1 MCGIFGYVTTNPAAI
16 SPGCLET
23 ALDALRHRGPDD
35 EGIFTSTVASV
46 HCGLAHTRLSI
57 IDLSPLGHQPMT
69 TEDGRYTIVYNGEVY
84 NFRDIRQ
91 DLESRGEVFMSN
103 CDTEVV
109 LKAYAQWGRA
119 CVQRFR
125 GMFAFAIWDAQEG
138 SLFMA
143 RDRLGIK
150 PLYYSITPD
159 RLAFASEVRTF
170 LATGL
175 AERKLSRAGLM
186 SYFAFGSVTEN
197 ETILNGVSSLPPG
210 STLEYRQQTM
220 TISRYWEIPFGANG
234 IESFSDAVA
243 GLNPLLREAVSLRL
257 IADVPVGVFL
267 SGGID
272 SSVVVALAAEAS
284 NAPVHT
290 FTVTFNEA
298 AYDEA
303 RYAAEVASRFGCRHH
318 QIHLPALRAI
328 SEIDDALKAL
338 DQPSADGV
346 NTYFV
351 SKAAKEAGLTV
362 ALSGLGGDEVFAG
375 YDNFRSFNRFIKS
388 ARTARFASAL
398 PVKDL
403 LALMPFNGVSNRTR
417 KLASLLTTKGD
428 PGAAYAVLRG
438 MFMPEQQRALIAPEF
453 LADRHDG
460 DTYLPGELAQMFAR
474 GQVDPINLY
483 SVLELTN
490 YLRHTLLRDTDAM
503 SMAHGLEVRV
513 PLIDHRLVEQAA
525 RIPGSL
531 KLKPGE
537 NKPLLTAVVPNLPS
551 NVTARRKMG
560 FTLPFD
566 TWLRG
571 PLKPWIDN
579 LLAPESLKR
588 LSFLN
593 PSGVEQLWKSF
604 LKGEH
609 YTSYSR
615 VWCIAALVGWC
626 HENGVEA

>member
-1 MCGIFGYVTTNPAAI
+1 MCGIFGYITTNPAAI
-16 SPGCLET
+16 SPDCLET
-23 ALDALRHRGPDD
+23 ALHTLRHRGPDD
-35 EGIFTSTVASV
+35 NGIFTSTVAGV

-69 TEDGRYTIVYNGEVY
+69 TEDGRYTIAYNGEVY

-91 DLESRGEVFMSN
+91 DLESRGEVFKSN

-109 LKAYAQWGRA
+109 LKAYAHWGRA

-125 GMFAFAIWDAQEG
+125 GMFAFAIWDAQAG
-138 SLFMA
+138 ALFMA

-150 PLYYSITPD
+150 PLYYSITPE
-159 RLAFASEVRTF
+159 RLAFASEVRTL

-186 SYFAFGSVTEN
+186 SYFAFGSVTGN
-197 ETILNGVSSLPPG
+197 ETILDGVSSLPPG

-234 IESFSDAVA
+234 IGSFSDAVA

-303 RYAAEVASRFGCRHH
+303 RYAAEVANRFGCQHH
-318 QIHLPALRAI
+318 QIHLPASRAI
-328 SEIDDALKAL
+328 SEIDDAVKAL
-338 DQPSADGV
+338 DQPSADGI

-375 YDNFRSFNRFIKS
+375 YDNFRSFNQCIKS

-398 PVKDL
+398 PIKDL
-403 LALMPFNGVSNRTR
+403 LSLMPFNGVSNRTR

-474 GQVDPINLY
+474 GQVDPVNLY

-537 NKPLLTAVVPNLPS
+537 NKPLLTAAVPNLPS
-551 NVTARRKMG
+551 NVMARRKMG

-593 PSGVEQLWKSF
+593 PTGVEQLWKSF

-615 VWCIAALVGWC
+615 IWCIAALVGWC